1 MDPIDA
7 AETINEVEEEARE
20 AGGKVAG
27 EKFRSL
33 AALTI
38 ALMAMLLAIASL
50 GGGNVAEDM
59 VATNIQAGNL
69 WAFYQAKNARQTSFK
84 LAADSLEAEIRLHE
98 NSLKPEV
105 RQSFEK
111 TIQEYNETVA
121 RYESEPDK
129 GEGKKELS
137 ARAKEFEA
145 LRDRAMLQDTN
156 FDFAEALFQIAIV
169 LASVAILSYLRAIL
183 KLSIVLG
190 VLATVLMLNGFFLL
204 VRLPF

>member
-7 AETINEVEEEARE
+7 AETINELEEDAPE
-20 AGGKVAG
+20 AGRKVTG
-27 EKFRSL
+27 EKFRSR

-38 ALMAMLLAIASL
+38 ALMAMLLAIATL

-59 VATNIQAGNL
+59 ISTNIQAGNL
-69 WAFYQAKNARQTSFK
+69 WAFYQAKNARQTSVK
-84 LAADSLEAEIRLHE
+84 LAAESLENEIRLHE
-98 NSLKPEV
+98 SSLKPEL
-105 RQSFEK
+105 RQALEK
-111 TIQEYNETVA
+111 RIQEYNETVA

-137 ARAKEFEA
+137 AKAKEFEVQ
-145 LRDRAMLQDTN
+145 RDRAMLQDTN

-169 LASVAILSYLRAIL
+169 LASVAILSYLRVIL

-190 VLATVLMLNGFFLL
+190 VLATILMFNGFFLL

>member
-69 WAFYQAKNARQTSFK
+69 WAFYQAKNARQTSVK
-84 LAADSLEAEIRLHE
+84 LAADMMEAEIRLHE

-105 RQSFEK
+105 RQSLEK
-111 TIQEYNETVA
+111 KIQEYNETVA

-129 GEGKKELS
+129 AEGKMELS
-137 ARAKEFEA
+137 AKAKEFEA

-169 LASVAILSYLRAIL
+169 LASVAILSYLRMIL

-190 VLATVLMLNGFFLL
+190 VIATVLMLNGFFLL